1 MTKIPVLPGVW
12 WVEIPQSDL
21 RILCGSPMDIV
32 KHLIMLGLVK
42 KTQSGSVSFEI
53 GPNAVLLSEKPVQNG
68 RLWNLVEF
76 PVLHMMYRQGMALPG
91 HPGNTGAKPLI
102 IGCSEQLECALSYIH
117 RGTYGL
123 TSRREMRR
131 FGLPSADIDNL
142 WRLKLKFAAG
152 EIRSIDGLVDTA
164 VVDGEPGEIAPGV
177 LLSRLGENRCR
188 FSAEGEHLD
197 VDMNIPEGEDWSPSY
212 SLPRRTVDDADFS
225 VVHIGEG
232 NGWDPSRP
240 CMGSLL
246 NHRGRR
252 FLIDSG
258 PGIDYS
264 LNALGMDVNDIDGLF
279 LSHAHDDHF
288 AGISQLLNREKPL
301 SVYAVEPVMATIRM
315 KLASLMGSNL
325 HFADAFFRVQNL
337 RENRWN
343 DIDGLQ
349 VRPVGSPH
357 PLETTIF
364 FFRARENGRT
374 GTYAHLAD
382 IISRSVIDG
391 FTGGNGVSAQYTER
405 IFTEYACPA
414 DVKKVDAGG
423 GLIHGAAADFA
434 GDDSGK
440 LILSHTEGEIAESD
454 RPFGVAADFGDNDI
468 IIPPGA
474 DTLRNTILRAL
485 ELSPLGN
492 AREQRS
498 EILALTPETLSS
510 GAAPPDAGGGDT
522 LCLLLSGGI
531 KASLGLTGSLTDD
544 QANKANKAN
553 KANRRSLELR
563 YRPGALIG
571 EAEALGESPGWSC
584 RVGDTASVLPIPG
597 ELYRRCLGPEL
608 LERRRRVLSR
618 RESIIRGDFFRNRL
632 SAARIDLIAENA
644 ESLML
649 KKGRS
654 LKTGRGSADALY
666 LVLSGALRL
675 HRSSRQY
682 SRQYEAPSSL
692 NWHRVRPG
700 AEPAS
705 RERWIAGA
713 DSEILA
719 VPGAVIRDIPI
730 LCRRPDPPDTA

>member
-42 KTQSGSVSFEI
+42 KTESGSVSFET

-91 HPGNTGAKPLI
+91 HPGNTGVKPLI

-131 FGLPSADIDNL
+131 FGLPAADIDNL

-177 LLSRLGENRCR
+177 LLSRLGDNRCR
-188 FSAEGEHLD
+188 FSAGGEHLE

-232 NGWDPSRP
+232 NGWDPARP

-264 LNALGMDVNDIDGLF
+264 LNALGMDINDIDGLF

-301 SVYAVEPVMATIRM
+301 AVYAVEPVMATVRM
-315 KLASLMGSNL
+315 KLASLMGSDF

-364 FFRARENGRT
+364 FFRVRENGRT

-382 IISRSVIDG
+382 IISRSVMDG
-391 FTGGNGVSAQYTER
+391 FTGGNGVSSQYTER

-434 GDDSGK
+434 GDNSGK
-440 LILSHTEGEIAESD
+440 LILSHTEGYVAESD
-454 RPFGVAADFGDNDI
+454 RAFGVAVDFGDNDI

-492 AREQRS
+492 ARKQHS
-498 EILALTPETLSS
+498 EILALTPEILPS
-510 GAAPPDAGGGDT
+510 GAALPDTDGGDT
-522 LCLLLSGGI
+522 LGLLLSGSI
-531 KASLGLTGSLTDD
+531 EASLGVTGSFTDD
-544 QANKANKAN
+544 QANKANK
-553 KANRRSLELR
+553 KSLELR
-563 YRPGALIG
+563 YRPGTLIG
-571 EAEALGESPGWSC
+571 EAEALRESPGWS
-584 RVGDTASVLPIPG
+584 RRAGDNASVLPIPR
-597 ELYRRCLGPEL
+597 ELYRRCLGPKL
-608 LERRRRVLSR
+608 LERRRRILSR

-649 KKGRS
+649 GKGRG
-654 LKTGRGSADALY
+654 LKTGRGSADVLY
-666 LVLSGALRL
+666 LVLSGDMRL
-675 HRSSRQY
+675 HRSGRQCSRQCGA
-682 SRQYEAPSSL
+682 SSSL
-692 NWHRVRPG
+692 NWQRVRPG
-700 AEPAS
+700 AEPAY

-713 DSEILA
+713 DSQILA
-719 VPGAVIRDIPI
+719 VPGAVIRSIPI
-730 LCRRPDPPDTA
+730 LCRQPDSPDHEPPELD